1 MEPAEASYD
10 IVCFFQCLHDMTW
23 PTKALVTVRK
33 MLKEGGVLLVA
44 ESPGDVL
51 AVNKLRIPT

>member
-1 MEPAEASYD
+1 MKPTKASYD

-33 MLKEGGVLLVA
+33 MLKKDGILLIA
-44 ESPGDVL
+44 ESPGDVYGS
-51 AVNKLRIPT
+51 K